1 MKAPTMRR
9 SAAPKAPRRPVQA
22 AALAAAALAAL
33 LAAGCANDTA
43 KPTPLEPNPGK
54 IAGRE
59 AWHLS
64 FSNFGSQGVAVA
76 GQNFVIAARNGAI
89 VGVDAA
95 SGKELWRADAGDR
108 LSTGV
113 GTDGRFL
120 AVVTRD
126 GDVVT
131 FENGKERWRT
141 HVESAVVTAPFVA
154 GERVF
159 VLGVD
164 RSVIAFDAL
173 DGRKLWTYAR
183 PGDAL
188 TLSEAGVL
196 TAWQDTLL
204 VGQGPRLTALDPL
217 KGTVRWEVPV
227 ASPRGTNE
235 VERLADLVGP
245 AARVG
250 NVYCLRAFENGIGC
264 VDAERATALWSINT
278 GGNQAIAADADYVVS
293 ADGSDRITARRRTN
307 GESVWASDKFQNRHL
322 SGQIAVGK
330 TIVFGDLEG
339 WVHFLDRTTGE
350 PLLRL
355 PTDGHPIVG
364 TPVVAGTT
372 IAVTTDNGGVYA
384 FRPE

>member
-1 MKAPTMRR
+1 MKAPTLRPFSGHR
-9 SAAPKAPRRPVQA
+9 PARRPARA
-22 AALAAAALAAL
+22 AALAGAGLAAL
-33 LAAGCANDTA
+33 LAAGCASDTA

-76 GQNFVIAARNGAI
+76 GQTFVIGARNGAI

-95 SGKELWRADAGDR
+95 TGKEVWRTDAGDR

-113 GTDGRFL
+113 GTDGRFV

-126 GDVVT
+126 GDVVA
-131 FENGKERWRT
+131 FENGKELWRK

-173 DGRKLWTYAR
+173 DGSKLWTYAR

-227 ASPRGTNE
+227 AAPRGTNE

-250 NVYCLRAFENGIGC
+250 NVYCVRAFENGIGC

-278 GGNQAIAADADYVVS
+278 GGNQAIAADTDYVVS

-384 FRPE
+384 FRPD